1 MVSRLKKH
9 NSYTKY
15 VLLLIIIPGLI
26 LIGMSI
32 ISIGKQKAS
41 RILYL
46 NEELSNKTDAAVEK
60 IEKDIENSFK
70 ETLLDIKESKD
81 FGNPALRTYIS
92 LIKQLMLKNPII
104 TYPFIID
111 DKGRYLFPTPQ
122 TKNIKKTFLTKLSK
136 MTALEKLANSNQKID
151 EYYRIGQNYEFGGQ
165 KKYLLAI
172 KSYLKILNKI
182 TDPLI
187 KIEIL
192 YAISRC
198 YRGNE
203 NYIQAI
209 AYLDDITKIFKK
221 EKINDHFMEFKVLS
235 DNADCYNL
243 LGHKTESINIY
254 IDLYDRIL
262 NFEKLTNRNDYAS
275 IKSGVRDYL
284 ENNIGNKKKSREDF
298 EKMKKD
304 DRFDAESELSR
315 TNLDLMYALRGQT
328 PEDLNRISRN
338 NRFRLNRIRELYIS
352 SDEKTVYYT
361 KLLNSEMWLEKQ
373 NDVMSINT
381 KIIEKNKEK
390 VTIIYSKILS
400 NKSDQS
406 IYFGYYISKQ
416 KVNSQFLPPVALGY
430 FKTNDLSLQIDNID
444 NTPNLTNI
452 VAVKGFKKFLP
463 NSKLYIISNKENYV
477 DIMIENE
484 LFINYLTIVFLLLIL
499 ILGLSFFI
507 RIFNKE
513 RNLVRM
519 KSDFVDSVSHTL
531 KTPLTRI
538 RLISEK
544 LELGWTKDTRSKE
557 EALRVIQTETDLMA
571 ETIENML
578 NFSKIDSGKFLYNK
592 NSLDISSYLN
602 ELVDNYK
609 SYLHS
614 KDFTLELNISPNI
627 PIIYFDREAF
637 KMIFINLM
645 QNSIKYSTD
654 TKKIRIDLSHTNNKI
669 IFTLSDRG
677 MGIPPKHI
685 KSVFDKFFRA
695 DDNLVKT
702 IEGSG
707 LGLFLV
713 LHAVIEHKGKISIE
727 NRTGGGIEVTIIIP
741 ILEKIKK

>member
-1 MVSRLKKH
+1 MISRLKKH
-9 NSYTKY
+9 NSYTIY

-46 NEELSNKTDAAVEK
+46 NEELSNKTESAVEK
-60 IEKDIENSFK
+60 IEKEIENSFI
-70 ETLLDIKESKD
+70 EILSDIKKSEEFK
-81 FGNPALRTYIS
+81 NPAPKTYIS
-92 LIKQLMLKNPII
+92 LLKQILLKHPII
-104 TYPFIID
+104 TYPFILD
-111 DKGRYLFPTPQ
+111 TKGQYLFPRPQ
-122 TKNIKKTFLTKLSK
+122 SRNIKRTFLSKISK
-136 MTALEKLANSNQKID
+136 MTALEKFSNSDKKIN
-151 EYYRIGQNYEFGGQ
+151 EYYSSGERYEFEQ

-172 KSYLKILNKI
+172 KSYLKILNRVR
-182 TDPLI
+182 DPLI
-187 KIEIL
+187 RVEIL

-209 AYLDDITKIFKK
+209 AYLDDITKIFEI
-221 EKINDHFMEFKVLS
+221 EKINDHYMEFKVLS
-235 DNADCYNL
+235 DKADCYHV
-243 LGHKTESINIY
+243 LGHKSESINIY

-262 NFEKLTNRNDYAS
+262 NFEKLTNRNDYSS

-284 ENNIGNKKKSREDF
+284 ENNIDSIKKSRKDY
-298 EKMKKD
+298 EKIKKD
-304 DRFDAESELSR
+304 DKLDSDSELSR
-315 TNLDLMYALRGQT
+315 TNLDLIYALRGQS
-328 PEDLNRISRN
+328 PEELNRISKN

-352 SDEKTVYYT
+352 SDDKTVYYT
-361 KLLNSEMWLEKQ
+361 KLLNTEIWLEKQ
-373 NDVMSINT
+373 NDAMSINT

-390 VTIIYSKILS
+390 VAVVYSKLLS
-400 NKSDQS
+400 DKPDQS
-406 IYFGYYISKQ
+406 LFFGYYISKQ
-416 KVNSQFLPPVALGY
+416 KVNSLILSSIEFEY
-430 FKTNDLSLQIDNID
+430 FKTNDLSMQIDNV
-444 NTPNLTNI
+444 NSTPNLNNV
-452 VAVKGFKKFLP
+452 VAFKGFKKFFP
-463 NSKLYIISNKENYV
+463 NSKLYVISDKENYV
-477 DIMIENE
+477 DIIIENE
-484 LFINYLTIVFLLLIL
+484 LFINYLTIFFLLLIL
-499 ILGLSFFI
+499 ILGLFFFI

-544 LELGWTKDTRSKE
+544 LELGWTKDNRSKE

-578 NFSKIDSGKFLYNK
+578 NFSKIDSGKFLYKK
-592 NSLDISSYLN
+592 NSLDISAYLN

-654 TKKIRIDLSHTNNKI
+654 TKRIWIDLSYTNNKI
-669 IFTLSDRG
+669 IFKLADRG
-677 MGIPPKHI
+677 IGISQKHL

-713 LHAVIEHKGKISIE
+713 KHAVTEHKGKISIK
-727 NRTGGGIEVTIIIP
+727 NRTGGGLEVTIIIP
-741 ILEKIKK
+741 IVEKTEK